1 MIRNYSYIN
10 GNYTVKIFGDGTKI
24 RKTIDKDATEFIPEF
39 PESFDFNITN
49 HCDGGCPWCYA
60 ENNIN
65 GKHADLM
72 NLNFLDTI
80 HPYTE
85 IAINGNDLTHPD
97 LIPFLNKMKQKK
109 VIVSMTV
116 NQKHFEKKEDFIKEL
131 IDKELIYGL
140 GVSLVNPTNEFIERI
155 KKYPNAVIHT
165 INGLLNKE
173 ILDKLSNNGLK
184 ILILGYKELGRGIQ
198 YKESHNEIIEENK
211 KWLKHNLKDYLNKF
225 EVVSFDNLS
234 IKQLDVKS
242 LMSNDEWDSF
252 YQGDD
257 GSHTLF
263 IDGVKKEFAC
273 SSLSRDRYP
282 LKDNIIDMFEVI
294 RNAQNKV

>member
-1 MIRNYSYIN
+1 MQYY
-10 GNYTVKIFGDGTKI
+10 Y
-24 RKTIDKDATEFIPEF
+24 
-39 PESFDFNITN
+39 
-49 HCDGGCPWCYA
+49 
-60 ENNIN
+60 
-65 GKHADLM
+65 
-72 NLNFLDTI
+72 
-80 HPYTE
+80 
-85 IAINGNDLTHPD
+85 
-97 LIPFLNKMKQKK
+97 
-109 VIVSMTV
+109 
-116 NQKHFEKKEDFIKEL
+116 
-131 IDKELIYGL
+131 
-140 GVSLVNPTNEFIERI
+140 
-155 KKYPNAVIHT
+155 T

-184 ILILGYKELGRGIQ
+184 ILILGYKELGRGVQ
-198 YKESHNEIIEENK
+198 YKENHNGIIEENK
-211 KWLKHNLKDYLNKF
+211 KWLKDNLKDYLDKF

-242 LMSNDEWDSF
+242 LMSKDDWDSF

-273 SSLSRDRYP
+273 SSLSKDRYP